1 VYLDNNATTPL
12 SENAR
17 RSMRA
22 TIELFGNASSM
33 HHEGRLAHKAVEK
46 ARENVAVLVGAEPSE
61 IVFNSGG
68 SEANNTV
75 FNILAEGEFGAKNE
89 VIVSAIEHPS
99 VLSPARKLAH
109 KSWKVREIPVDKK
122 GKVRMDELKKALN
135 EKTALVSVMFA
146 NNEIGTVQDIAE
158 IVALAKKFGAL
169 IHTDAVQV
177 IGKIAVDVK
186 SLGVDYLTISAHK
199 MYGPKG
205 AGALFVR
212 KGAPFLPL
220 IVGGHQEGGRRA
232 GTDSTLGVVGFGLA
246 AKLAKNTMEK
256 YRRVAR
262 LRDELERRILDK
274 IPCVVTNGDG
284 SLPNTLNVSF
294 AGAEGESILLALDNV
309 GVAVSTGSA
318 CASGDG
324 KPSHVLMAIEADPEL
339 AHGSIRFS
347 FGLNNDEKDVDY
359 VMSVLPEIVQKLR
372 ALSTVPLKGEH
383 G

>member
-1 VYLDNNATTPL
+1 MDNNATTPL